1 MMPVITATT
10 ILPPTSDG
18 LAQFLYLLG
27 DVVEVDERRL
37 AEVRRLGHGAQH
49 LVRLLLRVDVMPT
62 HVLRDDVLQQVL

>member
-18 LAQFLYLLG
+18 LSQFLYLLG

-37 AEVRRLGHGAQH
+37 AEVGRLGHRAQH
-49 LVRLLLRVDVMPT
+49 LVHLLLRVHVMT
-62 HVLRDDVLQQVL
+62 AHVLRHDVLE